1 MNAPDNRFT
10 FPKSVRLSSSN
21 DYGRVFKKP
30 LKSKD
35 KCFTLLV
42 TTNNTDVSRL
52 GLAISKKAV
61 NKAVDRNRVK
71 RLVRDSFRH
80 SRHAL
85 AGIDIVVLANRGLGD
100 RSNKEMLTSLS
111 NHWKQLVKK
120 CAPS

>member
-1 MNAPDNRFT
+1 M
-10 FPKSVRLSSSN
+10 
-21 DYGRVFKKP
+21 
-30 LKSKD
+30 
-35 KCFTLLV
+35 LV